1 MMPFQKQI
9 GSTWIGLV
17 LSVGGAV
24 SEADVVTVVSSKSP
38 IAALSKADVA
48 DIFLGKVIR
57 VAEGEPAVPIDQPE
71 SSGAREEF
79 YRETTGKSPAQLKS
93 HWSKILFTGRGQPPR
108 MVPNGAEVKK
118 ALAANPFAI
127 GYIEDT
133 EIDPSVR
140 VLRPPVIVRR

>member
-1 MMPFQKQI
+1 MMHFQKQI
-9 GSTWIGLV
+9 GSIFIALA
-17 LSVGGAV
+17 LSVEGAV
-24 SEADVVTVVSSKSP
+24 SEADVVTVVSSKSS
-38 IAALSKADVA
+38 IRALSKSDVA

-57 VAEGEPAVPIDQPE
+57 VAEGAPAVPIDQPE
-71 SSGAREEF
+71 SSVVREEF
-79 YRETTGKSPAQLKS
+79 YRETTGKTLAQLKS

-108 MVPNGAEVKK
+108 MVPDSAEVKK

-140 VLRPPVIVRR
+140 VLRAPEIAQR